1 MGSIQRSNCII
12 MSGRASE
19 TKNNQRKSRFLK
31 AFLKTNRVC
40 DDAVKAE
47 WADDVERRLREV
59 IAKIG
64 TKTIT
69 FGYTIQ
75 RSKHCVTLCTVTP
88 NLQTKQNM
96 AALSSGQWPGWSQIV
111 EAVPEMVHSSTW
123 FDAITNWEWS
133 RKWDVEDEIGGL
145 RLEHGLFE

>member
-1 MGSIQRSNCII
+1 
-12 MSGRASE
+12 MSGRASK

-40 DDAVKAE
+40 DDAVKAV

-75 RSKHCVTLCTVTP
+75 RSKHCVALCTVTP

-111 EAVPEMVHSSTW
+111 EAVPEMVHSSTS
-123 FDAITNWEWS
+123 FDAITSWEWS
-133 RKWDVEDEIGGL
+133 RKWDVEDEIGRL